1 MVSFEQAPAKW
12 SFWACYNC
20 ISDKALTE
28 DSKTGV
34 SVSKLG
40 DRAVQDTEVKFN
52 RCNESILTDVDH
64 DSRIVKEAVKYI
76 IDAVNT

>member
-12 SFWACYNC
+12 SFWARCNC

-28 DSKTGV
+28 DSETGV

-40 DRAVQDTEVKFN
+40 DRAVQDTEVQCSGGFFHNKAILFN
-52 RCNESILTDVDH
+52 SQIEL
-64 DSRIVKEAVKYI
+64 SRTT
-76 IDAVNT
+76 NS